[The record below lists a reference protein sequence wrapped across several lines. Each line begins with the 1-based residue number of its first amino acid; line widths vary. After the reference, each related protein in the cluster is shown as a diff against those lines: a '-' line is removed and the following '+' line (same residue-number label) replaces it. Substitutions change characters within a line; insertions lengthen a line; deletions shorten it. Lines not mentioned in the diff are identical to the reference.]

1 MATACRK
8 RPRRLNK
15 TSYLVRAEL
24 AKEPTVDRKE
34 EKKEKKKIGED
45 RSKATDAIPWWHAPC
60 GRGFRSIEL
69 SEETQVLQKQNGCRI
84 EGGFRHV
91 WLTRG
96 MPQLKIDE
104 KIGASNDHE
113 TR

>member
-1 MATACRK
+1 M
-8 RPRRLNK
+8 
-15 TSYLVRAEL
+15 RADL
-24 AKEPTVDRKE
+24 AKKPTVDTK

-45 RSKATDAIPWWHAPC
+45 PHKETGATPQWHAPC

-84 EGGFRHV
+84 EGGFGHV

-104 KIGASNDHE
+104 KIGASHDHE